1 MSETSYRSTKSHS
14 TFVVTGE
21 PRRAFL
27 AAYGEAAN
35 NPKVKKEIETIRM
48 SGGTFNDVAFIA
60 RELSRTY

>member
-21 PRRAFL
+21 PRRAYL
-27 AAYGEAAN
+27 NVYGDASS
-35 NPKVKKEIETIRM
+35 NPKVKKEIERIRM